1 VHYLYKGISFVLKLL
16 PYAFTALQSKK
27 FMQNI
32 EKNATESAD
41 KSTFFASTKN
51 KILVAAGVIILL
63 FAALWIWKAAEIKN
77 LKQEHDKREALL
89 QQQAADL
96 LRQAD
101 YRYLK
106 LLAKPYVW
114 AIRKEMMKGNIEA
127 VNLYANDMVK
137 EKNFQTIT
145 VADEKGVVVSST
157 NKKLEGKPYA
167 SVANAA
173 SLNSDSTVVS
183 QTDNGAVNVTSPV
196 MGFNK
201 RIGTLIFNYM
211 PPKGELK

>member
-1 VHYLYKGISFVLKLL
+1 
-16 PYAFTALQSKK
+16 
-27 FMQNI
+27 MQNI
-32 EKNATESAD
+32 EKNASESAE
-41 KSTFFASTKN
+41 KSSFFSSTKN
-51 KILVAAGVIILL
+51 KMLVAAGVVIVL

-77 LKQEHDKREALL
+77 LKQEHDKKEALL

-114 AIRKEMMKGNIEA
+114 AIRTEMMKGNIEV

-137 EKNFQTIT
+137 EKNFQTIS
-145 VADEKGVVVSST
+145 VVNDKGVVVSST
-157 NKKLEGKPYA
+157 NKKLEGKSYA
-167 SVANAA
+167 AVGNAA
-173 SLNSDSTVVS
+173 YLNNDSTSINKNDDATLGVY
-183 QTDNGAVNVTSPV
+183 SPV

-211 PPKGELK
+211 PPKAELK

>member
-1 VHYLYKGISFVLKLL
+1 MNNEQKTI
-16 PYAFTALQSKK
+16 
-27 FMQNI
+27 
-32 EKNATESAD
+32 ATESSNEG
-41 KSTFFASTKN
+41 KSFFSSTKN

-63 FAALWIWKAAEIKN
+63 FAALWIWKAAEINN
-77 LKQEHDKREALL
+77 LKKENEKKET
-89 QQQAADL
+89 L
-96 LRQAD
+96 LRQKAIELLSQSD
-101 YRYLK
+101 YKYLK

-145 VADEKGVVVSST
+145 VVDDKGMVISST
-157 NKKLEGKPYA
+157 NKKLEGKSYA
-167 SVANAA
+167 SVGNAA
-173 SLNSDSTVVS
+173 YLSNDST
-183 QTDNGAVNVTSPV
+183 AVNKVDDTAFEVSSPV

-211 PPKGELK
+211 PPKAELK

>member
-1 VHYLYKGISFVLKLL
+1 
-16 PYAFTALQSKK
+16 
-27 FMQNI
+27 MQNI
-32 EKNATESAD
+32 ERNALKSAE
-41 KSTFFASTKN
+41 KSSFFSSAKN
-51 KILVAAGVIILL
+51 KMLVAAGLVIVL
-63 FAALWIWKAAEIKN
+63 FAALWIWKDAEIKN
-77 LKQEHDKREALL
+77 LKQENEKREALL
-89 QQQAADL
+89 QQQAAGL
-96 LRQAD
+96 LNQAD

-114 AIRKEMMKGNIEA
+114 AIRTEMMKGNIEA

-145 VADEKGVVVSST
+145 VVDEKGVVVSST
-157 NKKLEGKPYA
+157 NKKLEGNLYA

-173 SLNSDSTVVS
+173 SLNSDSTVVN

-201 RIGTLIFNYM
+201 SNIKR
-211 PPKGELK
+211 

>member
-1 VHYLYKGISFVLKLL
+1 
-16 PYAFTALQSKK
+16 
-27 FMQNI
+27 MQHI
-32 EKNATESAD
+32 EKNASESAE
-41 KSTFFASTKN
+41 KSSFFSSTKN
-51 KILVAAGVIILL
+51 KMLVAAGVVIVL

-77 LKQEHDKREALL
+77 LKQEKEKREASL

-114 AIRKEMMKGNIEA
+114 AIRTEMMKGNIEA

-145 VADEKGVVVSST
+145 VADEKGIVVSST

-167 SVANAA
+167 SAANAA
-173 SLNSDSTVVS
+173 SLNSDSTVVN

-211 PPKGELK
+211 PPKAELK

>member
-1 VHYLYKGISFVLKLL
+1 
-16 PYAFTALQSKK
+16 
-27 FMQNI
+27 M
-32 EKNATESAD
+32 
-41 KSTFFASTKN
+41 
-51 KILVAAGVIILL
+51 LVAAGVVIIL

-89 QQQAADL
+89 QQQATDLLRQATDL

-114 AIRKEMMKGNIEA
+114 AIRTEMMKGNIEA

-167 SVANAA
+167 SPA
-173 SLNSDSTVVS
+173 SLNSDSTVVI

-211 PPKGELK
+211 PPKAELK